1 MESPSWWY
9 FLLPPLCVHSVHL
22 RCQFC
27 APARK
32 SASWTFL
39 SDYIFSPIVHS
50 LRFCPR
56 RALPECQPAIGTAAL
71 GTAVSDADGVRFS
84 RNHRLQFILT
94 VPSPQ
99 RFEADEPLLPCALD
113 GSVFSTLDLITLLFQ
128 FLQKIFVILGLFCKD
143 AVDDATQPITIAFFG
158 WIEGTF
164 LPFPVGLYFN
174 NRELMLQRNQVAQP
188 LNGQCRKEKIPE
200 LF

>member
-1 MESPSWWY
+1 M
-9 FLLPPLCVHSVHL
+9 
-22 RCQFC
+22 
-27 APARK
+27 
-32 SASWTFL
+32 
-39 SDYIFSPIVHS
+39 
-50 LRFCPR
+50 
-56 RALPECQPAIGTAAL
+56 
-71 GTAVSDADGVRFS
+71 SDADGVRFS
-84 RNHRLQFILT
+84 RNHSLQFILT

-174 NRELMLQRNQVAQP
+174 NRELMLQTNQVAQP
-188 LNGQCRKEKIPE
+188 LNGQCRKEKSRNFFEPSNAVE
-200 LF
+200 LKITWLWMW

>member
-1 MESPSWWY
+1 MER
-9 FLLPPLCVHSVHL
+9 LCLTRTV
-22 RCQFC
+22 F
-27 APARK
+27 
-32 SASWTFL
+32 
-39 SDYIFSPIVHS
+39 
-50 LRFCPR
+50 
-56 RALPECQPAIGTAAL
+56 G
-71 GTAVSDADGVRFS
+71 FS

-174 NRELMLQRNQVAQP
+174 NRELMLQTNQVAQP

>member
-1 MESPSWWY
+1 MGMM
-9 FLLPPLCVHSVHL
+9 LCPTS
-22 RCQFC
+22 Q
-27 APARK
+27 
-32 SASWTFL
+32 
-39 SDYIFSPIVHS
+39 
-50 LRFCPR
+50 
-56 RALPECQPAIGTAAL
+56 
-71 GTAVSDADGVRFS
+71 
-84 RNHRLQFILT
+84 HRLDFFLT
-94 VPSPQ
+94 VPSTQ
-99 RFEADEPLLPCALD
+99 CLETDKALLPCALD

-174 NRELMLQRNQVAQP
+174 NRELMLQTNQVAQP